1 MSDESAKVVD
11 VRRKIVIKENIL
23 ILDEVID
30 KETEFVLMREN
41 KNVYEFLHEVTTMY
55 ELLADSLWQ
64 YMLCKISSITET
76 YSDSGSN
83 YVEEKQFFLAKQQ
96 TINSCF

>member
-1 MSDESAKVVD
+1 MSDKSAKVVD
-11 VRRKIVIKENIL
+11 VRRKIVIKENIP

-55 ELLADSLWQ
+55 S
-64 YMLCKISSITET
+64 CITSS
-76 YSDSGSN
+76 
-83 YVEEKQFFLAKQQ
+83 
-96 TINSCF
+96 

>member
-1 MSDESAKVVD
+1 LSDENAKVVD
-11 VRRKIVIKENIL
+11 VRRKIVIKENIP

-55 ELLADSLWQ
+55 ELLVESL
-64 YMLCKISSITET
+64 
-76 YSDSGSN
+76 
-83 YVEEKQFFLAKQQ
+83 
-96 TINSCF
+96 

>member
-1 MSDESAKVVD
+1 
-11 VRRKIVIKENIL
+11 VRRKIVIKENTP

-55 ELLADSLWQ
+55 ELLVESL
-64 YMLCKISSITET
+64 
-76 YSDSGSN
+76 
-83 YVEEKQFFLAKQQ
+83 
-96 TINSCF
+96 